1 MVPLSG
7 NQPTGSGPLQGPP
20 GGGSGDGGSGGG
32 GGQGPGANPATPNLP
47 LAQQA
52 GVLPGANGAM
62 KGHAP
67 EIFDGQRKN
76 AAKFMHKFGL
86 WKICNV
92 RNEAMINPFQ
102 RIALALS
109 YMKGPKVDD
118 WVLQQ
123 GDRLTIRVQ
132 GNTLVNPMIPPTHR
146 DDDETLWREFVMD
159 VTRVFTNTA
168 SSEQAYAALTDLQM
182 KGEDIDDYI
191 TTFESLIVKAGWE
204 RAAQG
209 SLEMFKQGL
218 TSGIHYRILNRN
230 PVPRTID
237 DWYAAAREE
246 MMRRQMIRAS
256 LGPRKKEYM
265 NKKPHREP
273 SGKFG
278 FKKKDPNAMEI
289 DADIVGEG
297 SNSPNWRERHGS
309 LTEQEKKKRQ
319 TKGRCFLCRR
329 QGHMRHNCQRRN
341 DGKGK
346 ETKARKANTEETREQ
361 ESDDGYAPLEPPFYV
376 PKEFSGQAK
385 TLDDEE
391 REKLLAR
398 IMDEPGF

>member
-1 MVPLSG
+1 
-7 NQPTGSGPLQGPP
+7 
-20 GGGSGDGGSGGG
+20 
-32 GGQGPGANPATPNLP
+32 
-47 LAQQA
+47 
-52 GVLPGANGAM
+52 M

-76 AAKFMHKFGL
+76 AAKFMREFGL

-123 GDRLTIRVQ
+123 GDNLTIRVQ

-146 DDDETLWREFVMD
+146 DDDETLWREFVAD
-159 VTRVFTNTA
+159 FTRAFTDTA

-182 KGEDIDDYI
+182 KGEEIDDYI
-191 TTFESLIVKAGWE
+191 ATFESLIVKAGWE

-218 TSGIHYRILNRN
+218 TPGIHYRILNRN

-246 MMRRQMIRAS
+246 VTRRQMIRAS
-256 LGPRKKEYM
+256 MGPRKKEYM

-289 DADIVGEG
+289 DAAVVGEG
-297 SNSPNWRERHGS
+297 SDSPNWRERRGS

-319 TKGRCFLCRR
+319 TKGRCFLCGR
-329 QGHMRHNCQRRN
+329 QGHMRRNCQRRN

-346 ETKARKANTEETREQ
+346 ETKARQANTEETGKQ
-361 ESDDGYAPLEPPFYV
+361 ESDDGYAPSEPPSYA
-376 PKEFSGQAK
+376 SRDSTG
-385 TLDDEE
+385 
-391 REKLLAR
+391 
-398 IMDEPGF
+398 

>member
-1 MVPLSG
+1 
-7 NQPTGSGPLQGPP
+7 
-20 GGGSGDGGSGGG
+20 
-32 GGQGPGANPATPNLP
+32 
-47 LAQQA
+47 
-52 GVLPGANGAM
+52 M
-62 KGHAP
+62 KGHTP

-76 AAKFMHKFGL
+76 AAKFMREFGL

-92 RNEAMINPFQ
+92 RNKAMINPFQ

-123 GDRLTIRVQ
+123 GDNLTIRVQ

-146 DDDETLWREFVMD
+146 DDDETLWREFVAD
-159 VTRVFTNTA
+159 FTRAFTDTA

-191 TTFESLIVKAGWE
+191 ATFESLIVKAGWE

-218 TSGIHYRILNRN
+218 TPGLHYRILNRN

-237 DWYAAAREE
+237 DWYTAAREE
-246 MMRRQMIRAS
+246 MTRRQMIHAS

-289 DADIVGEG
+289 DAAIAGEG
-297 SNSPNWRERHGS
+297 SDSPNWREHRGG
-309 LTEQEKKKRQ
+309 LTEQERKKRQ
-319 TKGRCFLCRR
+319 SEGRCFLCGR
-329 QGHMRHNCQRRN
+329 QGHMRRNCQKRN
-341 DGKGK
+341 NGKSK
-346 ETKARKANTEETREQ
+346 ETKVRKTDVEETEGQ
-361 ESDDGYAPLEPPFYV
+361 KPDDGDTSSEPPSYTSEKFM
-376 PKEFSGQAK
+376 GQMKA
-385 TLDDEE
+385 LDDEE

-398 IMDEPGF
+398 IMDELGF